1 MGTVKKKTVKK
12 NDTAKSPS
20 FEAALEELETIVQ
33 DLETEDLSLDN
44 ALASFERG
52 ISLMRICDTHLNHA
66 RGKITELLQGED
78 GEFAEKV
85 LGLSLE
91 SFLTEEADHE

>member
-1 MGTVKKKTVKK
+1 MGTVKKKAVKK
-12 NDTAKSPS
+12 TDTTKVPS

-33 DLETEDLSLDN
+33 DLEGEDLSLDN

-52 ISLMRICDTHLNHA
+52 ISLMRVCDTHLNHA
-66 RGKITELLQGED
+66 KGKITELLQGED

-91 SFLTEEADHE
+91 SFLTEETDHE